1 MKITVKAHLSPA
13 LLQIRSVK
21 RQLPFVAARSL
32 TMTGQAARTAVNA
45 ELGQQFDRPKP
56 YVTRQAIQVLPATKQ
71 SLSVRI
77 GVGIQYDAPSKG
89 TAYAKVL
96 NHHFTGGARPF
107 TKFEGALRRAG
118 LLGIG
123 EVVVPG
129 AGAALD
135 AFGNLSQGS
144 VVKIMS
150 VLRLFAEQG
159 FRANESDRG
168 RAKRENIR
176 QRRRPGGGADY
187 MLKSQGGKKVRRN
200 YAEIAGKAYFVSRG
214 RGHWFGR
221 GAWLHGRSQN
231 LPAGIWEKSGIHG
244 AEIKLLVMFV
254 RAGTYRK
261 RFDMPQMVGRVFAA
275 DWNRNFNTAFQ
286 QAMQSAR

>member
-1 MKITVKAHLSPA
+1 MKITVKANLSPA

-21 RQLPFVAARSL
+21 RQLPFVAARAL
-32 TMTGQAARTAVNA
+32 TMTGQATRAAVGA
-45 ELGQQFDRPKP
+45 ELGLKFDRPKP
-56 YVTRQAIQVLPATKQ
+56 YVTKQAIQVHPATKQ
-71 SLSVRI
+71 SLSVRV

-89 TAYAKVL
+89 TPYAKVL
-96 NHHFTGGARPF
+96 DHHFTGGTRPF

-123 EVVVPG
+123 EIVVPG
-129 AGAALD
+129 TGAALD
-135 AFGNLSQGS
+135 SFGNLPQGT

-159 FRANESDRG
+159 FRANETDRV

-187 MLKSQGGKKVRRN
+187 MIKSQGGKKVRRN
-200 YAEIAGKAYFVSRG
+200 YVEIAGKAYFVSRG

-244 AEIKLLVMFV
+244 AEVKPLVMFV
-254 RAGTYRK
+254 RAGTYQK
-261 RFDMPQMVGRVFAA
+261 RFDMQEMVGRAFATN
-275 DWNRNFNTAFQ
+275 WNRNFNEAFRE
-286 QAMQSAR
+286 AIQSAK